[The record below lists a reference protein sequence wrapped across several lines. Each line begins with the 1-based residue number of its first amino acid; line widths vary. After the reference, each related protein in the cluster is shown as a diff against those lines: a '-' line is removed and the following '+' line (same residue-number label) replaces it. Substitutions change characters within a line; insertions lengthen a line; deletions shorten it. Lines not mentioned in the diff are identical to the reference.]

1 MRRFAEKPA
10 GVADAIETMDGLVN
24 SCPLLDYIARISAPG
39 AFQLVD
45 IGCSGG
51 IDRRWRRMGRRLRA
65 LGIDPDVEEI
75 ARLMAK
81 EKNPAVSYLNAF
93 AGIAADHPFAV
104 LRRGKPEFA
113 RDPNP
118 RMSTV
123 QYVERIRKK
132 EGAASGKTK
141 RSSNLW
147 QSAQLADLGSVVV
160 VPDYLKSAGNSS
172 VDFLKIDVD
181 GKDFEILHSFDRA
194 LDELQIMGVG
204 IEVRVWGSDEETD
217 GTFHNVDRFMKA
229 HGFELF
235 NLSLR
240 RYSTSALP
248 SRFVGR
254 APGATERG
262 RVHHG
267 DAMYARDLGS
277 GLYEALADR
286 LGGDK
291 LLNLA
296 AIFAIFDLPDC
307 AAEVLTKY
315 RERMRGLGDVDIML
329 DRLAE
334 QEVSGEASY
343 RRYMNR
349 LGNAPAEFLASK
361 NPLAMAARGLKRG
374 YRKWRGRRELVKMER
389 RTP

>member
-1 MRRFAEKPA
+1 
-10 GVADAIETMDGLVN
+10 MDGLAN
-24 SCPLLDYIARISAPG
+24 SCPLLDHIAEISAPG

-45 IGCSGG
+45 VGCSGG
-51 IDRRWRRMGRRLRA
+51 IDRRWRRMGPRLRA

-75 ARLMAK
+75 ARLKAK

-104 LRRGKPEFA
+104 RRQGKPECA
-113 RDPNP
+113 RNPNP
-118 RMSTV
+118 RLSTM
-123 QYVERIRKK
+123 QFVERIRRKDQVATGK
-132 EGAASGKTK
+132 EK

-147 QSAQLADLGSVVV
+147 QNAQLADPAKALV
-160 VPDYLKSAGNSS
+160 VPDYLKSAGITS

-181 GKDFEILHSFDRA
+181 GKDFEILQSFDRA
-194 LDELQIMGVG
+194 LDETQILGVG
-204 IEVRVWGSDEETD
+204 IEVRLWGSDEETD
-217 GTFHNVDRFMKA
+217 GAFHNVDRFMKA
-229 HGFELF
+229 RGFELF

-240 RYSTSALP
+240 RYSTAALP

-277 GLYEALADR
+277 GLYDALAKT
-286 LGGDK
+286 LTGDK

-307 AAEVLTKY
+307 AAELVTKY
-315 RERMRGLGDVDIML
+315 RAELARLGDVDRML
-329 DRLAE
+329 DRLTA
-334 QEVSGEASY
+334 QEEPRVSGEASY
-343 RRYMNR
+343 RRHQERFANGPR
-349 LGNAPAEFLASK
+349 TFLGSK
-361 NPLAMAARGLKRG
+361 NPFVIAARAAKRG
-374 YRKWRGRRELVKMER
+374 YVKWRGRRELLKMER
-389 RTP
+389 TRQNNAGTR

>member
-1 MRRFAEKPA
+1 
-10 GVADAIETMDGLVN
+10 MDGLVN
-24 SCPLLDYIARISAPG
+24 SCPLLDYIAKISAPD

-65 LGIDPDVEEI
+65 VGIDPDVEEI
-75 ARLMAK
+75 ARLRAQ

-93 AGIAADHPFAV
+93 AGIGADHPFAV
-104 LRRGKPEFA
+104 MRQGKPEFA

-123 QYVERIRKK
+123 QYVERMKRKDRTATGK
-132 EGAASGKTK
+132 EK

-147 QSAQLADLGSVVV
+147 QSARLADSEIVV
-160 VPDYLKSAGNSS
+160 VPDYLLSAGIAS

-181 GKDFEILHSFDRA
+181 GKDFEILHSFDQA
-194 LDELQIMGVG
+194 LNELQIMGIG

-240 RYSTSALP
+240 RYSTAALP

-277 GLYEALADR
+277 GMYDGFADR
-286 LGGDK
+286 LSGDK

-296 AIFAIFDLPDC
+296 AIFAIFDSPDC

-315 RERMRGLGDVDIML
+315 RENISGLGDVDTML
-329 DRLAE
+329 DGLAA
-334 QEVSGEASY
+334 QENSGAASY
-343 RRYMNR
+343 REHMHRFE
-349 LGNAPAEFLASK
+349 NAPAEFLGSK
-361 NPLAMAARGLKRG
+361 NPLVLAARGLKHG
-374 YRKWRGRRELVKMER
+374 YRKWRGRRELLKRER
-389 RTP
+389 LAP

>member
-1 MRRFAEKPA
+1 
-10 GVADAIETMDGLVN
+10 MDGLVN
-24 SCPLLDYIARISAPG
+24 SCPLLDYIAKISAPG

-75 ARLMAK
+75 ARLKAQ

-93 AGIAADHPFAV
+93 AGIGADHPFA
-104 LRRGKPEFA
+104 LMRRGKPEFA

-123 QYVERIRKK
+123 QYVERMNMKRKDRTATGK
-132 EGAASGKTK
+132 EK

-147 QSAQLADLGSVVV
+147 QSARLADPAIVV
-160 VPDYLKSAGNSS
+160 VPDYLVSAGIPS

-181 GKDFEILHSFDRA
+181 GKDFEILHSFGQA
-194 LDELQIMGVG
+194 VDELQIMGVG
-204 IEVRVWGSDEETD
+204 IEVRLWGSDEETD

-240 RYSTSALP
+240 RYSTAALP

-254 APGATERG
+254 APGANERG

-277 GLYEALADR
+277 GMYAAFADR
-286 LGGDK
+286 LTSEK
-291 LLNLA
+291 LLNLT

-315 RERMRGLGDVDIML
+315 RENIARLGDVDTML
-329 DRLAE
+329 DGLAA
-334 QEVSGEASY
+334 QEDSGAASY
-343 RRYMNR
+343 REHMDRFE
-349 LGNAPAEFLASK
+349 NAPEEFLGSK
-361 NPLAMAARGLKRG
+361 NPLVLAARGLKRG
-374 YRKWRGRRELVKMER
+374 YRKWRGRTELLKMEHR
-389 RTP
+389 AP

>member
-1 MRRFAEKPA
+1 
-10 GVADAIETMDGLVN
+10 MDGLVN
-24 SCPLLDYIARISAPG
+24 SCPLLDYIAKISAPG

-51 IDRRWRRMGRRLRA
+51 IDRCWRRLGRRLRA

-75 ARLMAK
+75 ARLKAQ

-93 AGIAADHPFAV
+93 AGIGADHPFAA

-123 QYVERIRKK
+123 QYVERMNMKRKDRTATGK
-132 EGAASGKTK
+132 EK

-147 QSAQLADLGSVVV
+147 QSARLADPAIVV
-160 VPDYLKSAGNSS
+160 VPDYLVSAGIPS

-181 GKDFEILHSFDRA
+181 GKDFEILHSFGRA
-194 LDELQIMGVG
+194 VDELQIMGVG
-204 IEVRVWGSDEETD
+204 IEVRLWGSDEETD
-217 GTFHNVDRFMKA
+217 GTFNNVDRFMKA
-229 HGFELF
+229 RGFELF

-240 RYSTSALP
+240 RYSTAALP

-277 GLYEALADR
+277 GMYAAFADR
-286 LGGDK
+286 LTSEK

-315 RERMRGLGDVDIML
+315 RENIARLGDVDTML
-329 DRLAE
+329 DGLAA
-334 QEVSGEASY
+334 QEDSGAASY
-343 RRYMNR
+343 REHMDRFE
-349 LGNAPAEFLASK
+349 NAPEEFLGSK
-361 NPLAMAARGLKRG
+361 NPLVLAARGLKRG
-374 YRKWRGRRELVKMER
+374 YRKWRGRTELLKMEHR
-389 RTP
+389 AP